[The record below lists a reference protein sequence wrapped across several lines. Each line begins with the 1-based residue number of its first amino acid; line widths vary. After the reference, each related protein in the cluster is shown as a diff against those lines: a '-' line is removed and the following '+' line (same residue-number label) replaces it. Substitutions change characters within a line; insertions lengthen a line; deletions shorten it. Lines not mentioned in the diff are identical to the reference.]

1 LVAACSMSV
10 WTLMILIAAGGGA
23 LLVWNM
29 VSRTKHVS
37 EEMLKK
43 YREMLAEAR
52 AERARKLQQSS
63 EKVSTAEEAGA
74 DDNPS

>member
-1 LVAACSMSV
+1 MSV
-10 WTLMILIAAGGGA
+10 WTLMILVAAGGGA

-52 AERARKLQQSS
+52 AQRARKLQQSS
-63 EKVSTAEEAGA
+63 EKASTAEKAEP
-74 DDNPS
+74 DDNAS